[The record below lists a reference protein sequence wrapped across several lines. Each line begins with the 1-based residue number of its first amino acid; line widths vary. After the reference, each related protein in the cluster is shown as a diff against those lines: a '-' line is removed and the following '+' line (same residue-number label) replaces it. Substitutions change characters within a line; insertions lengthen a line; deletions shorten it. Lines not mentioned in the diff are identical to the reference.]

1 MPKFSLWKGD
11 HVSTLIWNFST
22 ISQSLKIL
30 SSSRSATHEATC
42 ITSLLYWISSFI
54 LLVTN
59 RTCIKILQK
68 FQNIMTRIVR
78 GFQSVSYLCFILK
91 YFYISRRRS
100 QLLCKKNV
108 SKMFANFTPQKNLC
122 WSPILT
128 ICRPKTSNCIK
139 IESPAQMFFP
149 NFCEIS

>member
-42 ITSLLYWISSFI
+42 ITSLLYCISSFI

-78 GFQSVSYLCFILK
+78 GFQSVSYLCFIII
-91 YFYISRRRS
+91 YFNISRSRS
-100 QLLCKKNV
+100 QLLCKKK
-108 SKMFANFTPQKNLC
+108 SIENFCKLYNQKNLC
-122 WSPILT
+122 WSPFLT
-128 ICRPKTSNCIK
+128 SCRPKAWNCIR
-139 IESPAQMFFP
+139 
-149 NFCEIS
+149 